1 MSNEIGIHVDIVP
14 RLAFKID
21 SARVNH
27 YDDVVEY
34 MAKAAVDRYVA
45 KHKKNPTPQQVVFL
59 KKELMRYIVVRRDL
73 ITAQR
78 LEVSESNILLE
89 SG

>member
-1 MSNEIGIHVDIVP
+1 MSDEIGIHVDDTP

-21 SARVNH
+21 SARVN
-27 YDDVVEY
+27 YYGDVVEY

-45 KHKKNPTPQQVVFL
+45 KHKKNPTPQQVEFL
-59 KKELMRYIVVRRDL
+59 KKELVRYTVARRDL
-73 ITAQR
+73 IIAQR
-78 LEVSESNILLE
+78 LEISESNVLIE